1 MKKFKRKLNHIS
13 VPLCIVASLLINFL
27 IEVCSRRSLVQAL
40 QYLFTSPKVFLYN
53 SLIILLTFSIVF
65 LVKRRVFLFKVITT
79 IWLGFGV
86 TNGIILSNRVTPFTA
101 IDFALLKSCL
111 SIMNNYLNKFQL
123 VLIVAALVLLVV
135 FFIHSFL
142 YAPKF
147 KGKINYL
154 KNSCCILA
162 FIGSFYLV
170 TEVAVKTNV
179 VATYFGNIAF
189 AYLDYGFP
197 YCFSN
202 TVINTGI
209 DRPTNYSEETID
221 HILSS
226 DPKETADNKDSI
238 LLANG
243 GTSDSKIAASVSTPN
258 IIFLQLESFFDPTLV
273 KGVTFSSDPIPN
285 FRKLSQDYSAGY
297 LNVPSVGAGTANT
310 EFEIISGMSLDFFG
324 PGEYPYKTILKK
336 TTCESVN
343 YDLKSLGYSTH
354 AIHNNKGT
362 FYSRNKVF
370 PMLGFDTFTSVEF
383 MADTSETTPLGW
395 QKDDILTNEI
405 MDVLNSTPDQDFVY
419 TISVQGHG
427 AYPEYQ
433 VLENPEITVGGID
446 DEGLRYSYEYYVN
459 EIHEMD
465 KFVGQ
470 LIDTLSNYD
479 EDVILVMYGDHLPSL
494 SIDAEDLENGDI
506 YQTEYVMWDNMNL
519 PKEDKTIEAFQLTS
533 EVLDKFNIHNGT
545 LIKYHQDYQ
554 ETSDYMDNLKLLQY
568 DMLYGEQYVYGGIN
582 PYEKTDLRMG
592 VKDISITDTY
602 ESGGQIYVKGNNFT
616 AFSKVYINDS
626 AENTVYLNPTTL
638 LVEKDD
644 LKPEDS
650 IVVKQMTE
658 SNHALGI
665 TDPFV
670 YNPPLQ
676 QALNE

>member
-13 VPLCIVASLLINFL
+13 VPLCIGTSLLINLL

-40 QYLFTSPKVFLYN
+40 QYLFNSPKVFLYN
-53 SLIILLTFSIVF
+53 SLIILLTFSIIF
-65 LVKRRVFLFKVITT
+65 LVKRRVFLFKVLTT

-111 SIMNNYLNKFQL
+111 SIMNNYLNKLQL
-123 VLIVAALVLLVV
+123 VLIIAALVLLVV

-162 FIGSFYLV
+162 FIGCFYLV
-170 TEVAVKTNV
+170 TEVAIKTNV

-209 DRPTNYSEETID
+209 DKPTNYSEETID
-221 HILSS
+221 NILSS
-226 DPKETADNKDSI
+226 DPKEAADNKDSI

-243 GTSDSKIAASVSTPN
+243 GVSDSKIASSVSTPN

-273 KGVTFSSDPIPN
+273 KGVTCSSDPIPN
-285 FRKLSQDYSAGY
+285 FRKLSEEYSSGY

-370 PMLGFDTFTSVEF
+370 PMLGFDSFTSVEF
-383 MADTSETTPLGW
+383 MADTSETTPMGW

-405 MDVLNSTPDQDFVY
+405 MDALNSSQGQDFVY
-419 TISVQGHG
+419 TI
-427 AYPEYQ
+427 
-433 VLENPEITVGGID
+433 
-446 DEGLRYSYEYYVN
+446 
-459 EIHEMD
+459 
-465 KFVGQ
+465 
-470 LIDTLSNYD
+470 
-479 EDVILVMYGDHLPSL
+479 
-494 SIDAEDLENGDI
+494 
-506 YQTEYVMWDNMNL
+506 
-519 PKEDKTIEAFQLTS
+519 
-533 EVLDKFNIHNGT
+533 
-545 LIKYHQDYQ
+545 
-554 ETSDYMDNLKLLQY
+554 
-568 DMLYGEQYVYGGIN
+568 
-582 PYEKTDLRMG
+582 
-592 VKDISITDTY
+592 
-602 ESGGQIYVKGNNFT
+602 
-616 AFSKVYINDS
+616 
-626 AENTVYLNPTTL
+626 
-638 LVEKDD
+638 
-644 LKPEDS
+644 
-650 IVVKQMTE
+650 
-658 SNHALGI
+658 
-665 TDPFV
+665 
-670 YNPPLQ
+670 
-676 QALNE
+676 